1 MLIIYLFFRDVNNL
15 FIQKVIAWLF
25 GKSSSD
31 GVGGGG
37 GDLSPPVI

>member
-37 GDLSPPVI
+37 DVSPPVI